1 MRFFNKI
8 FLLIKEIFTYK
19 AIFMTD
25 TISQDKYS
33 KELIEL
39 DFPEKLLASPES
51 GNLLEYCKK
60 HDMKYLKKS
69 DGLLV
74 NVKFDKHFKVS
85 ECIKMRNKL
94 SRKGHLYEKEDIK
107 LPLENINLL
116 RSKTEEKVFIL
127 ISSPLEDMDM
137 IDAFKKY
144 PYDIYVIRPD
154 FLDYY
159 AFIEEGSRQ
168 EEKVNY
174 AFTNAKQSQI
184 QHVNEM
190 IYQDTGL
197 SDVFKKYI
205 F

>member
-94 SRKGHLYEKEDIK
+94 SRKGHLYDKEDIK

-159 AFIEEGSRQ
+159 AFIEESSRQ

-174 AFTNAKQSQI
+174 AFTNAEQSQI

>member
-1 MRFFNKI
+1 
-8 FLLIKEIFTYK
+8 
-19 AIFMTD
+19 MTD
-25 TISQDKYS
+25 TISQDK
-33 KELIEL
+33 LIEL
-39 DFPEKLLASPES
+39 DFPEKLLSSPKTCK
-51 GNLLEYCKK
+51 NLLEYCIN
-60 HDMKYLKKS
+60 H
-69 DGLLV
+69 
-74 NVKFDKHFKVS
+74 
-85 ECIKMRNKL
+85 
-94 SRKGHLYEKEDIK
+94 
-107 LPLENINLL
+107 INLL

-159 AFIEEGSRQ
+159 AFIEESSRQ

-174 AFTNAKQSQI
+174 AFTNAEQSQI

>member
-1 MRFFNKI
+1 
-8 FLLIKEIFTYK
+8 
-19 AIFMTD
+19 MTD
-25 TISQDKYS
+25 SISQDKYS

-39 DFPEKLLASPES
+39 DFPEKLIGSPETCR
-51 GNLLEYCKK
+51 NLLEYCKK

-94 SRKGHLYEKEDIK
+94 SRKGHLYDKEDIK

-159 AFIEEGSRQ
+159 AFIEESSRQ

-174 AFTNAKQSQI
+174 AFTNAEQSQI

>member
-1 MRFFNKI
+1 
-8 FLLIKEIFTYK
+8 
-19 AIFMTD
+19 
-25 TISQDKYS
+25 
-33 KELIEL
+33 
-39 DFPEKLLASPES
+39 
-51 GNLLEYCKK
+51 
-60 HDMKYLKKS
+60 
-69 DGLLV
+69 
-74 NVKFDKHFKVS
+74 
-85 ECIKMRNKL
+85 MRNKL
-94 SRKGHLYEKEDIK
+94 SRKGHLYDKEDIK

-168 EEKVNY
+168 EEKINY
-174 AFTNAKQSQI
+174 AFTNAEQSQI

>member
-1 MRFFNKI
+1 
-8 FLLIKEIFTYK
+8 
-19 AIFMTD
+19 MTD
-25 TISQDKYS
+25 SISQDKYS
-33 KELIEL
+33 KELIKL
-39 DFPEKLLASPES
+39 DFPEKLIGSPETCR
-51 GNLLEYCKK
+51 NLLEYCKK

-74 NVKFDKHFKVS
+74 NTKFDKHFKVS

-94 SRKGHLYEKEDIK
+94 SRKGHLYDKEDIK

-127 ISSPLEDMDM
+127 ISIPLEDMDM

-159 AFIEEGSRQ
+159 AFIEESSRQ

-174 AFTNAKQSQI
+174 AFTNAEQSQI

>member
-1 MRFFNKI
+1 
-8 FLLIKEIFTYK
+8 
-19 AIFMTD
+19 MTD

-94 SRKGHLYEKEDIK
+94 SRKGHLYDKEDIK

-116 RSKTEEKVFIL
+116 RSKIEEKAFIL
-127 ISSPLEDMDM
+127 ISSPLEDLNRSNG
-137 IDAFKKY
+137 FENY
-144 PYDIYVIRPD
+144 PYDIYVIDPG

-159 AFIEEGSRQ
+159 AFIEDGLRH
-168 EEKVNY
+168 EEKINY
-174 AFTNAKQSQI
+174 AFTNAAESEMQNI
-184 QHVNEM
+184 TDM

-197 SDVFKKYI
+197 AEVFKKLLY
-205 F
+205 

>member
-1 MRFFNKI
+1 
-8 FLLIKEIFTYK
+8 
-19 AIFMTD
+19 MTD
-25 TISQDKYS
+25 SISQDKYS
-33 KELIEL
+33 KELIKL
-39 DFPEKLLASPES
+39 DFPEKLIGSPETCR
-51 GNLLEYCKK
+51 NLLEYCKK
-60 HDMKYLKKS
+60 HDMKYL
-69 DGLLV
+69 
-74 NVKFDKHFKVS
+74 
-85 ECIKMRNKL
+85 
-94 SRKGHLYEKEDIK
+94 KEDIK

-159 AFIEEGSRQ
+159 AFIEESSRQ

-174 AFTNAKQSQI
+174 AFTNAEQSQI

>member
-1 MRFFNKI
+1 
-8 FLLIKEIFTYK
+8 
-19 AIFMTD
+19 MTD

-33 KELIEL
+33 KELIKL
-39 DFPEKLLASPES
+39 DFPEKLIGSPETCR
-51 GNLLEYCKK
+51 NLLEYCKK

-116 RSKTEEKVFIL
+116 RSKIEEKAFIL
-127 ISSPLEDMDM
+127 ISSPLEDLNRSNG
-137 IDAFKKY
+137 FENY
-144 PYDIYVIRPD
+144 PYDIYVIDPG

-159 AFIEEGSRQ
+159 AFIEDGLRH
-168 EEKVNY
+168 EEKINY
-174 AFTNAKQSQI
+174 AFTNAAESEMQNI
-184 QHVNEM
+184 NDM
-190 IYQDTGL
+190 IYKDTGL
-197 SDVFKKYI
+197 VEVFKKLLY
-205 F
+205 